1 MKGGNIM
8 GSVTFLTNLD
18 KAEIGSRLAD
28 LEYVP
33 IEIISFT
40 NNVGTVEIGSTIKS
54 VVFEWKL
61 NKRAEKQNIGSM
73 SVSAILSNYMQSG
86 LNVTQNT
93 SWTLRVSDERS
104 RTVEKTTSI
113 TFLNGVYYG
122 VAESVETID
131 SNFVLGLSKTLTST
145 KSRTINVTADSGQ
158 HIYYC
163 VPTRFG
169 TCNFNVG
176 GFDGGFEK
184 VTTFDFTNSFSYTES
199 YDVYKS
205 SNSGLGSTTIKIT

>member
-1 MKGGNIM
+1 M

-18 KAEIGSRLAD
+18 KEAIDARLAD

-40 NNVGTVEIGSTIKS
+40 NNINTAEIGSVIKS

-61 NKRAEKQNIGSM
+61 NKRAEKQTIGSINI
-73 SVSAILSNYMQSG
+73 SPVLSNYMQSG

-93 SWTLRVSDERS
+93 SWTLRVSDERGK
-104 RTVEKTTSI
+104 RVERDTSI

-122 VAESVETID
+122 VAESVESID
-131 SNFVLGLSKTLTST
+131 SNFILKLSKTLTGS
-145 KSRTINVTADSGQ
+145 KNRTITVTTGSGQ

-163 VPTRFG
+163 VPTRLG

-176 GFDGGFEK
+176 GFDGGFEL
-184 VTTFDFTNSFSYTES
+184 VSTIDFTNASGYTES

-205 SNSGLGSTTIKIT
+205 TNSGLGSTTVKIT